1 MYSKIWHLP
10 ITLTVIKNFKIYILI
25 LHQLIYTYLTSC
37 SMEKSKVKCLAALFT
52 MMLPCS
58 LSAWADINV
67 KGTVTDSSGEPLI
80 GVTVLEKGTSK
91 GTATDIDGQ
100 FTITVAD
107 GATMRFTYVGY
118 DMVEQKAAP
127 VMNVVMKENS
137 NMLDEVVAIGYGTQ
151 KKSVVT
157 AAISKVGS
165 DELELT
171 APVRMDNALKGLASG
186 VTVTSAS
193 GQPGAAARV
202 RIRGVGT
209 INNSDPLYIV
219 DGMPIEGGLD
229 YLNPA
234 DIASIEVL
242 KDAASGAVY
251 GARAANGVVLVTT
264 KQGKEGKTR
273 VTYDFSYGW
282 QSVAKKRHVLNAS
295 EYAMMINEGSINSGV
310 APVYAD
316 PASYGKGTDW
326 QDIVFNNNAPVM
338 NHQVS
343 VSGGSKTVNYLFS
356 LGYYDQEGIIGGNF
370 DRSDYQ
376 RFTLRSNVGVTLFD
390 MSEKRTWL
398 NKATIQTNLAYTRV
412 KSKGIETN
420 STWGSPLGSAL
431 AMSPILTPY
440 LEPGSAEEKTQ
451 LAYLSNQSGY
461 VPMYGPDGRLVMVP
475 TAFGNFQEMSNPVA
489 NLMLPGNQNWSHKF
503 VGNFI
508 GDLQIWDNLHYRIS
522 YGADMSFWGY
532 DGYTPVY
539 YLRDGQSTD
548 HSSATSTSERGLTWQ
563 IENLLSYDKTIGQ
576 HTFNII
582 LGQSAKESHGWYLG
596 GSRNYLISYDRPYID
611 AATGLAADGD
621 MTVWGAPQPKA
632 RLASYF
638 ARVSYDFD
646 NRYMIQATVRR
657 DGSSRFGSN
666 NHWAT
671 FPSVSVG
678 WNIMNEKFMENSLDW
693 LNNFKLRASWGKNGN
708 ENIGNFQYIA
718 LTSTNNNAIFGNP
731 GSITIGTKPSQLANP
746 DLRWEE
752 SNQTDVG
759 LDFGFLQNKLTFT
772 VDWFLKN
779 TNGMLMTMSL
789 PQYVGES
796 IPVGNVGKM
805 RNWGLEFDLGY
816 RQTFF
821 NELTVHVGVNASYLR
836 NKLIAYGNE
845 QGWENLDSFQGTG
858 TIVRAQNGLPFPY
871 FYGYKT
877 DGIIQNMAEANAYN
891 GAYGTSL
898 VPGDV
903 RYVDV
908 NKDGQITED
917 DRTKIGCG
925 TPDWTYGA
933 NLTVAWKG
941 IDFSMFFQGVAGND
955 IFDAT
960 RRVDA
965 RSVNLPSWMLNR
977 WTGEGTS
984 NSIPRYV
991 IGDGYN
997 WQSSDLYV
1005 YDGSFCRLKN
1015 MQLGYMLP
1023 QDLTRKIGV
1032 QKFRVFV
1039 AVENLATWTKYHGY
1053 DPEISSGS
1061 DRSNGVDFGVY
1072 PQARTWTV
1080 GFNLE
1085 F

>member
-522 YGADMSFWGY
+522 YGADLSFWGN
-532 DGYTPVY
+532 DGYTKEY
-539 YLRDGQSTD
+539 YLRSGASQTF
-548 HSSATSTSERGLTWQ
+548 SSAYSSKSQGTVWQ
-563 IENLLSYDKTIGQ
+563 LENTLSYDKSIGDHSSVSRQSRAAAHTSPAPATTSSTI
-576 HTFNII
+576 TVP
-582 LGQSAKESHGWYLG
+582 
-596 GSRNYLISYDRPYID
+596 ISTHQPVR
-611 AATGLAADGD
+611 
-621 MTVWGAPQPKA
+621 QPKETKVHRA
-632 RLASYF
+632 HPTPRQNSPH
-638 ARVSYDFD
+638 
-646 NRYMIQATVRR
+646 
-657 DGSSRFGSN
+657 SS
-666 NHWAT
+666 
-671 FPSVSVG
+671 
-678 WNIMNEKFMENSLDW
+678 
-693 LNNFKLRASWGKNGN
+693 
-708 ENIGNFQYIA
+708 
-718 LTSTNNNAIFGNP
+718 
-731 GSITIGTKPSQLANP
+731 
-746 DLRWEE
+746 
-752 SNQTDVG
+752 
-759 LDFGFLQNKLTFT
+759 
-772 VDWFLKN
+772 
-779 TNGMLMTMSL
+779 
-789 PQYVGES
+789 
-796 IPVGNVGKM
+796 PV
-805 RNWGLEFDLGY
+805 
-816 RQTFF
+816 
-821 NELTVHVGVNASYLR
+821 
-836 NKLIAYGNE
+836 
-845 QGWENLDSFQGTG
+845 
-858 TIVRAQNGLPFPY
+858 
-871 FYGYKT
+871 
-877 DGIIQNMAEANAYN
+877 
-891 GAYGTSL
+891 
-898 VPGDV
+898 
-903 RYVDV
+903 
-908 NKDGQITED
+908 
-917 DRTKIGCG
+917 
-925 TPDWTYGA
+925 
-933 NLTVAWKG
+933 
-941 IDFSMFFQGVAGND
+941 
-955 IFDAT
+955 
-960 RRVDA
+960 
-965 RSVNLPSWMLNR
+965 
-977 WTGEGTS
+977 
-984 NSIPRYV
+984 
-991 IGDGYN
+991 
-997 WQSSDLYV
+997 
-1005 YDGSFCRLKN
+1005 
-1015 MQLGYMLP
+1015 
-1023 QDLTRKIGV
+1023 
-1032 QKFRVFV
+1032 
-1039 AVENLATWTKYHGY
+1039 
-1053 DPEISSGS
+1053 
-1061 DRSNGVDFGVY
+1061 
-1072 PQARTWTV
+1072 
-1080 GFNLE
+1080 
-1085 F
+1085 